1 MNNNKKLMGVTY
13 TPLELADFVSSRI
26 YKHIESKRKLRV
38 LDPACGDGE
47 LLLSIQN
54 KLRNEFDIELNG
66 FDIDQEAILEIKKR
80 FTDNKKIS
88 LNFFQKDFINELV
101 KFKYPLLNQEIHRN
115 KYDVIICN
123 PPYVR
128 TQHMDKN
135 TITKISKLF
144 KFTGR
149 LDLYHVFSA
158 GLKYFLK
165 TNGVIGLIISNRFM
179 SVKSGEFL
187 RNYFLNEL
195 SIEEIYD
202 FGDTKLFKDSVLP
215 SVLILKNKKIKNT
228 KPVFKSI
235 YEIKEKIKSKKIEK
249 CSNITKSLEKSS
261 DCLLSINDKF
271 YSVRVGCLEILNKK
285 DTWNIT
291 NNKTKSFFENVNNNT
306 HCHFGDISKSKVGV
320 KTTADN
326 VFLVNDEQIKKF
338 NIEKK
343 LIKNLIIHKNVD
355 KWKCNNKI
363 YKKILYP
370 YETHNNLRRVLDL
383 DKYVNAKEYFRSHYD
398 QLNSRS
404 YISKSNKKWYE
415 IWVPHHPDEWKKE
428 KIIFRDISEE
438 GRFSLSEDNNVVN
451 GDCYWIKIEKKHEK
465 FKWLILAIGNSKFI
479 INYYDYKFSNKLY
492 SNKRRFISQYVD
504 QFPLPDP
511 NNKFSIEIVKLAKQ
525 IYTNYEKMSS
535 EDLKLLESK
544 INDLVYHVF
553 QLK

>member
-1 MNNNKKLMGVTY
+1 MTNKKKLTGATY
-13 TPLELADFVSSRI
+13 TPIELADFVSSRI
-26 YKHIESKRKLRV
+26 YKHIDLKKKIRV

-54 KLRNEFDIELNG
+54 KLNNKFDLELNG
-66 FDIDQEAILEIKKR
+66 FDIDQKAILKIEKR
-80 FTDNKKIS
+80 FIANKKIS
-88 LNFFQKDFINELV
+88 LNFLQKDFIDELI
-101 KFKYPLLNQEIHRN
+101 KFKHPFLNQKINRN
-115 KYDVIICN
+115 KYDIIICN

-135 TITKISKLF
+135 TITKISNLF
-144 KFTGR
+144 EVTGR
-149 LDLYHVFSA
+149 LDLYHAFSA

-187 RNYFLNEL
+187 RNYFLNEF

-215 SVLILKNKKIKNT
+215 SVLILKNKTNKNT

-235 YEIKEKIKSKKIEK
+235 YEIGEKIRSNKITK
-249 CSNITKSLEKSS
+249 CRTITKSLEKSN
-261 DCLLSINDKF
+261 DCLLNINNKF
-271 YSVRVGCLEILNKK
+271 YSLKVGYLEILNKK

-291 NNKTKSFFENVNNNT
+291 NNKTKSFFENVKRNT
-306 HCHFGDISKSKVGV
+306 FCNFGDISKSKVGV

-343 LIKNLIIHKNVD
+343 LIRNLIIHKNVN

-370 YETHNNLRRVLDL
+370 YETHKNLRRVLDL
-383 DKYVNAKEYFRSHYD
+383 EKYVNAKKYLRNHYN
-398 QLNSRS
+398 QLNNRS

-415 IWVPHHPDEWKKE
+415 IWVPHHPDEWKKN

-438 GRFSLSEDNNVVN
+438 GCFSLSEDSNVVN
-451 GDCYWIKIEKKHEK
+451 GDCYWLKIEKKFER

-479 INYYDYKFSNKLY
+479 INYYDNKFSNKLY

-511 NNKFSIEIVKLAKQ
+511 NNKFSIEIVKLVRQ
-525 IYTNYEKMSS
+525 IYTKYESMTSK
-535 EDLKLLESK
+535 DLKLLENK
-544 INDLVYHVF
+544 INDLIYRVF

>member
-1 MNNNKKLMGVTY
+1 MINNKKLMGVTY
-13 TPLELADFVSSRI
+13 TPLELANFVSSRI
-26 YKHIESKRKLRV
+26 YKHIESKKKLKI

-54 KLRNEFDIELNG
+54 KLNNKFNIELNG
-66 FDIDQEAILEIKKR
+66 FDIDEEAILNIKKR
-80 FTDNKKIS
+80 FIANKKIS
-88 LNFFQKDFINELV
+88 LNFLQKDFINELV
-101 KFKYPLLNQEIHRN
+101 KLRYPLLNQEIHKN
-115 KYDVIICN
+115 KYDIIICN

-135 TITKISKLF
+135 TINKISNLF
-144 KFTGR
+144 EVTGR
-149 LDLYHVFSA
+149 LDLYHAFSA

-165 TNGVIGLIISNRFM
+165 ENGVVGLIISNRFM
-179 SVKSGEFL
+179 SIKSGEFL
-187 RNYFLNEL
+187 RSYFFNEF

-215 SVLILKNKKIKNT
+215 SVLILKNKTKKNT

-235 YEIKEKIKSKKIEK
+235 YEIGEKIKSNKIKK
-249 CSNITKSLEKSS
+249 CTTITKSLEKSS
-261 DCLLSINDKF
+261 DCLLNINNKF

-291 NNKTKSFFENVNNNT
+291 NNKTKSFFKNVKKNT
-306 HCHFGDISKSKVGV
+306 HCYFGDISKSKVGV

-370 YETHNNLRRVLDL
+370 YETHNGLRRVLDL
-383 DKYVNAKEYFRSHYD
+383 DEYVNAKKYFRSHYN

-404 YISKSNKKWYE
+404 YISKSNRKWYE
-415 IWVPHHPDEWKKE
+415 IWVPHHPDEWKKN

-438 GRFSLSEDNNVVN
+438 GSFSLSEDNCVVN
-451 GDCYWIKIEKKHEK
+451 GDCYWMKVEKKFEK

-479 INYYDYKFSNKLY
+479 INYYDNKFSNKLY

-504 QFPLPDP
+504 KFPLPDP
-511 NNKFSIEIVKLAKQ
+511 NNKFSIEIIKLAKQ
-525 IYTNYEKMSS
+525 IYTKYENMSS
-535 EDLKLLESK
+535 KDLKLLENK
-544 INDLVYHVF
+544 INEHVYRVF